1 MYNVFI
7 QDQYNYSISEDE
19 NDSLDNFTLSQLLRS
34 LDWLS
39 LIKHIPEVYSTL
51 CKTTITMWENELIQI
66 HFKQYL
72 DLWEG
77 LKGAHKKSVMYLMN
91 RVHLDVYT
99 NCHSDFIQL
108 LSNIKEKYLRS
119 EWQDIMPVVM
129 ICTTGRTSSQVVR
142 DL

>member
-1 MYNVFI
+1 MDDKVIIEQKILRIDPKLVLILYNVFI

-77 LKGAHKKSVMYLMN
+77 LKGAHKKVS
-91 RVHLDVYT
+91 
-99 NCHSDFIQL
+99 
-108 LSNIKEKYLRS
+108 
-119 EWQDIMPVVM
+119 
-129 ICTTGRTSSQVVR
+129 CTS
-142 DL
+142 